1 MFDKEVG
8 ADHIIVAL
16 DGVAVDVKCGLHPWE
31 RHPERPNRLSI
42 SVKLYVPIGSGRL
55 VDLGPIVDYDHIR
68 EYILSLEKAP
78 HIDLLEE
85 VADGII
91 EKCFADGRVSAC
103 WVSIRKPH
111 IFAESG
117 GAGIDVCRRRV
128 FLGER

>member
-1 MFDKEVG
+1 MFDKDVG
-8 ADHIIVAL
+8 TDHIIVAL
-16 DGVAVDVKCGLHPWE
+16 DCVVVDVKCGLHPWE
-31 RHPERPNRLSI
+31 RHAERPNRLSI
-42 SVKLYVPIGSGRL
+42 SVKLYVPIGVGRL

-68 EYILSLEKAP
+68 DYIVSLEKAP

-85 VADGII
+85 IADGII
-91 EKCFADGRVSAC
+91 DRCFADGRVSAC

-117 GAGIDVCRRRV
+117 GAGIDVRRSRA